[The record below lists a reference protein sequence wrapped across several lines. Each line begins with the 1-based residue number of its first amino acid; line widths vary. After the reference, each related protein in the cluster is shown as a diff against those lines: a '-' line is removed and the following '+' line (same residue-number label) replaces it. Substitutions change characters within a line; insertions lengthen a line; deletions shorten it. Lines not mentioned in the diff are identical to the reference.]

1 MSLKGT
7 ADETLALLEAGHF
20 TAPDGRRVELHAEQA
35 QAVQGTR
42 LYTPEQGNALLASRS
57 ASEGGRPR
65 IEVTA
70 ETTQIAARR
79 LVLDEG
85 VDDPLLLNFA
95 SARNPGGGFVNG
107 AKAQEE
113 DLCRCSGLYPTLLT
127 QRAYYD
133 ANRACTSALYTDHLI
148 HSPKVPWFRAR
159 SRDRPDALFLA
170 SVITAPA
177 PNAGVVREREPHAI
191 DDIETTLRRRA
202 GCVLSVAAAHGH
214 RTLLLGAWGCGV
226 FRNDPAQVADA
237 FGAWLESP
245 QFAGAFDRVVFAV
258 YDTSKTQ
265 ATLRAFE
272 ARF

>member
-20 TAPDGRRVELHAEQA
+20 AAPDGRRIDLQAEQA
-35 QAVQGTR
+35 QAVQGTC
-42 LYTPEQGNALLASRS
+42 LYTPEQANALLAARS
-57 ASEGGRPR
+57 PSPGASPR
-65 IEVTA
+65 IEVTG

-79 LVLDEG
+79 LVLEER

-133 ANRACTSALYTDHLI
+133 ANRAGTSALYTDHLI
-148 HSPKVPWFRAR
+148 HSPRVPWFRAR
-159 SRDRPDALFLA
+159 SRDRPDTLFLA

-177 PNAGVVREREPHAI
+177 PNAGVVREREPHAAG
-191 DDIETTLRRRA
+191 DIETTLRRRA

-226 FRNDPAQVADA
+226 FRNDPAQVADV
-237 FGAWLESP
+237 FGSWLESP

>member
-7 ADETLALLEAGHF
+7 ADETLALLETGHF
-20 TAPDGRRVELHAEQA
+20 TAPDSRRIELHAEQA
-35 QAVQGTR
+35 RAVQGTR
-42 LYTPEQGNALLASRS
+42 LYTPEQANALLASRAPS
-57 ASEGGRPR
+57 DAGRPR
-65 IEVTA
+65 IEVTG

-79 LVLDEG
+79 LVLEEG
-85 VDDPLLLNFA
+85 VEDPALLNFA

-159 SRDRPDALFLA
+159 SRDQPECLFLS
-170 SVITAPA
+170 SVLTAPA
-177 PNAGVVREREPHAI
+177 PNAGVVREREPHAV

-202 GCVLSVAAAHGH
+202 GCVLSAAAAHGH

-226 FRNDPAQVADA
+226 FRNDPTQVADA

-265 ATLRAFE
+265 ATRAAFE